1 MILLFGNKRKR
12 NVFFFKFITK
22 LSKCR
27 CVPAIFRMIDLQ
39 RKFSTLRCLFSYNNY
54 KEPLNSRSE
63 AAISK
68 LVWII
73 HDQQDAD
80 ESQGETEFGASD
92 VRFVIGVFDKHL
104 ERKVGYNTW
113 GKFLL
118 LCMPVLE
125 VSLILHVLLQFRGDG

>member
-1 MILLFGNKRKR
+1 MNTCTVLSFSLFQHKRRTPKACEHGLVCYDEKIMIRQDTTG
-12 NVFFFKFITK
+12 
-22 LSKCR
+22 

-80 ESQGETEFGASD
+80 ESQEEMAKMTE
-92 VRFVIGVFDKHL
+92 
-104 ERKVGYNTW
+104 
-113 GKFLL
+113 LL
-118 LCMPVLE
+118 NIKENSQNPDAV
-125 VSLILHVLLQFRGDG
+125 